1 MPNNTTENTPTAD
14 PIREL
19 LEQILSRIGAVET
32 RLSTF
37 EDDRKRETQKLDTML
52 SAIAELSEGQK
63 DILARLDRFE
73 GILAE
78 LSLVAV
84 ETQSQMRRIVSRI
97 DQLERRAA

>member
-63 DILARLDRFE
+63 DILACLDRFE